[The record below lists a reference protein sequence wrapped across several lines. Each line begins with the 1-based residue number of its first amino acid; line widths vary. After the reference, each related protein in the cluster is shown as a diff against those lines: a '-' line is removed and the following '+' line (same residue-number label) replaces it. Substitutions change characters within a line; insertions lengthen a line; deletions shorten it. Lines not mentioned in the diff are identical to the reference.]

1 MHINFILHSEV
12 GTNMQPDSMIK
23 YTFDQES
30 GEISTD
36 EETIIIGF
44 STQEKRGQLML
55 IKSDD
60 PNPDY
65 ISVELN
71 NNGMIF
77 PVGLPLLVVG
87 LCL

>member
-12 GTNMQPDSMIK
+12 GTNMQPDFMIK